1 MSQLIKLKRSA
12 VPGKIPTTASLD
24 LGEIAI
30 NTNDGNLYFKKDDG
44 AEAIVTIKEVT
55 EDNLA
60 IDTSLF
66 DNSSSS
72 VLSGVLADL
81 DSAIGAATGGG
92 LSSTFSTYEY
102 NVTAD
107 QTVFTGSDSNSNT
120 LSYDLGSGTEL
131 PKVQVYLNGIL
142 LDYGT
147 DYTATNGTSVVLTTA
162 AVNGDVVTISA
173 YKSFSTFN
181 NDLQLADNQKILFGN
196 DLDLQMFHSGTNS
209 VINQVGT
216 GNLLIQKNTTTVA
229 EFTADGLITDSV
241 QFTGGTGTQGLMSWN
256 ADEET
261 LDLIQNDNILQL
273 GQEVLYNVRNNT
285 GSTILNGTPVMA
297 TGTLGASGRITVAPM
312 DGTNVANAQFFLGV
326 ATTDILD
333 DTDGKVTHF
342 GKVRGIDTSAYTNG
356 SVLYISTT
364 QVGQFTATEP
374 QTGMKLAVAFVVTSH
389 VDVGTLMVRATN
401 GLRLNDLN
409 DVNTTGLANNNLLGY
424 NSSTSEWEPIANT
437 TTNID
442 EGTNLY
448 YTDTRARNA
457 ISVTGDLTYNASTGV
472 LGVVVP
478 PGYDSSDFSTD
489 FANKSTTNLSEGTNL
504 YYTDTRANSAIDTRV
519 TKEFV
524 DDLATE
530 ITTLATTT
538 ETQIASFSAT
548 TYGSAKL
555 VIQATSS
562 GERHVTEL
570 LVVHNGTTASA
581 TEYGTILTDI
591 SLFTLDVDIN
601 SNNIRILATGASATS
616 TVYKVYKTLIKA

>member
-44 AEAIVTIKEVT
+44 VEAIVTIKEVT

-81 DSAIGAATGGG
+81 DAAIGAATGGG
-92 LSSTFSTYEY
+92 LSSTFTTYEY

-107 QTVFTGSDSNSNT
+107 QTIFTGADSNSNT

-131 PKVQVYLNGIL
+131 PKVQVYVNGLL

-147 DYTATNGTSVVLTTA
+147 DYTATNGTSITLTTA
-162 AVNGDVVTISA
+162 AIAGDVVAISA
-173 YKSFSTFN
+173 YKSYSTFN

-241 QFTGGTGTQGLMSWN
+241 QLTGGTGTQGTLSWN
-256 ADEET
+256 VDEET
-261 LDLIQNDNILQL
+261 LDLIQNGATLQL
-273 GQEVLYNVRNNT
+273 GQEAQYHVRNNT
-285 GSTILNGTPVMA
+285 GSTIPNGTPVMA
-297 TGTLGASGRITVAPM
+297 TGTIGASGRITIAPM
-312 DGTNVANAQFFLGV
+312 DGTNVANAKYFLGF
-326 ATTDILD
+326 ATTDIAN
-333 DTDGKVTHF
+333 DTDGKVTSF
-342 GKVRGIDTSAYTNG
+342 GKVRNINTSGYSEG

-364 QVGQFTATEP
+364 VVGGVTATEP
-374 QTGMKLAVAFVVTSH
+374 MSGMKLPVAFVINSH
-389 VDVGTLMVRATN
+389 ASVGTIFVRATN
-401 GLRLNDLN
+401 GLALRDLN
-409 DVNTTGLANNNLLGY
+409 DVNLAGLADNNLLSY
-424 NSSTSEWEPIANT
+424 NSATSEWEAIANT

-448 YTDTRARNA
+448 YTDARARNA

-472 LGVVVP
+472 LGVDVP
-478 PGYDSSDFSTD
+478 PGYDSTDFSAD
-489 FANKSTTNLSEGTNL
+489 FANKSTTDLSEGTNL

-530 ITTLATTT
+530 TTTLATTT
-538 ETQIASFSAT
+538 QTQIASFSAI

-555 VIQATSS
+555 VIQATSG

-581 TEYGTILTDI
+581 TEYGTILTDT